1 MKEIYYFNY
10 TNLYFKWYQ
19 KLDKGYQAVV
29 RRAIKK
35 LELGLNGQIRHI
47 DRILYELKIDI
58 GKGIR
63 IYFIQDGKK
72 IIIILNAGDKKRQ
85 QEDIDKSKELME
97 IYFSLKGK
105 GEEKQWLKK

>member
-10 TNLYFKWYQ
+10 TNLYFKWYK

-35 LELGLNGQIRHI
+35 LELGLNGQIKHI
-47 DRILYELKIDI
+47 EKVLYELKIDI

-63 IYFIQDGKK
+63 IYYIQDGNK
-72 IIIILNAGDKKRQ
+72 IIIILKKKNKKRQ
-85 QEDIDKSKELME
+85 QKDIDKSKELME

>member
-1 MKEIYYFNY
+1 M
-10 TNLYFKWYQ
+10 
-19 KLDKGYQAVV
+19 

-35 LELGLNGQIRHI
+35 LELGLNGQIKHI
-47 DRILYELKIDI
+47 EKVLYELKIDI

-63 IYFIQDGKK
+63 IYYIQDGNK

-85 QEDIDKSKELME
+85 QKDIDKSKELME
-97 IYFSLKGK
+97 VYFSLKEK

>member
-47 DRILYELKIDI
+47 ERRIIK
-58 GKGIR
+58 
-63 IYFIQDGKK
+63 
-72 IIIILNAGDKKRQ
+72 
-85 QEDIDKSKELME
+85 
-97 IYFSLKGK
+97 
-105 GEEKQWLKK
+105 